1 MKESKFNFCLQDHTG
16 MVIYNAKSDEIIALN
31 PQLAEIYE
39 QGKDAPGII
48 RDLHPELF
56 SFLHKK
62 GFFVEDD
69 INEVDAYIAANEEK
83 EKEMN
88 EFSITINPTLACN
101 MKCWYCY
108 ETHKS
113 TPAMNANVK
122 QAIIAL
128 IRKLSDSGTITKFN
142 LSFFGGEPLLC
153 FDKIIINIIDDAVS
167 ICKEKDIA
175 LNIHFTTNAYLLT
188 ESVLEQMKG
197 LNVSFQITIDG
208 NENVHNTVR
217 KTKNNE
223 ATYSTIIKH
232 ICLAL
237 FMGFPVG
244 VRFNYTAKSLPSFID
259 VLSDFQNL
267 PFSQKEKVNFTF
279 QRVWQD
285 NDGDAKQIEEKVAE
299 IERSFENEG
308 LIVIPSQS
316 YAVPYCYADKK
327 NSIVINYNG
336 DLYKCTARDFAARN
350 REGILTSDGNI
361 VWNSKYEKRMAIRHG
376 SDFCRQCRIYPICH
390 GGCSQMKLEGSDT
403 ESCPKGYD
411 DEKILSIIKGRALF
425 ILGQYKKK
433 NGIQ

>member
-128 IRKLSDSGTITKFN
+128 IRKLSDSGTITKLN
-142 LSFFGGEPLLC
+142 LSFLVGNLC
-153 FDKIIINIIDDAVS
+153 
-167 ICKEKDIA
+167 
-175 LNIHFTTNAYLLT
+175 Y
-188 ESVLEQMKG
+188 VL
-197 LNVSFQITIDG
+197 
-208 NENVHNTVR
+208 
-217 KTKNNE
+217 
-223 ATYSTIIKH
+223 IK
-232 ICLAL
+232 
-237 FMGFPVG
+237 
-244 VRFNYTAKSLPSFID
+244 
-259 VLSDFQNL
+259 LS
-267 PFSQKEKVNFTF
+267 
-279 QRVWQD
+279 
-285 NDGDAKQIEEKVAE
+285 
-299 IERSFENEG
+299 
-308 LIVIPSQS
+308 
-316 YAVPYCYADKK
+316 
-327 NSIVINYNG
+327 
-336 DLYKCTARDFAARN
+336 
-350 REGILTSDGNI
+350 
-361 VWNSKYEKRMAIRHG
+361 
-376 SDFCRQCRIYPICH
+376 
-390 GGCSQMKLEGSDT
+390 
-403 ESCPKGYD
+403 
-411 DEKILSIIKGRALF
+411 
-425 ILGQYKKK
+425 
-433 NGIQ
+433 